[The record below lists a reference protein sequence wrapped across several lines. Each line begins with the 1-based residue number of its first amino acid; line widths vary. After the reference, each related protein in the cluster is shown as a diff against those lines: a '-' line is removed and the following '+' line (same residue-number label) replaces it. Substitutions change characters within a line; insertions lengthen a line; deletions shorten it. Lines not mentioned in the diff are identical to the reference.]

1 LNGEYGNTLVFP
13 KQGEHY
19 GTTYE
24 KLVVRWWQWA
34 VGQPRQKSP
43 LLDSTGVNST
53 QAQDGVVWFL
63 AGTLNPDRV
72 TRTLTIPPDVNAL
85 FFPVITFMLS
95 TLELPDAEPDELKPI
110 VNNAVGGVDRKQ
122 AYLDG
127 NFPNVV
133 PVESPDVFDIDTPD
147 NSILSDLYG
156 NAIGEKSG
164 KAFAD
169 GYWVFMNLLEAGN
182 HVVRFSGSL
191 HYGEY
196 EYSTDTTYN
205 LTIQRQGQ
213 K

>member
-1 LNGEYGNTLVFP
+1 MTELKGEYGNTLVFP
-13 KQGEHY
+13 KQGQHY
-19 GTTYE
+19 GFTYE
-24 KLVVRWWQWA
+24 QLVVRWWQWA
-34 VGQPRQKSP
+34 VRLPRQQSP
-43 LLDSTGVNST
+43 LLDSTGVNAT
-53 QAQDGVVWFL
+53 QAQDGDVWFL

-72 TRTLTIPPDVNAL
+72 IRSLTIPAEVKAL

-95 TLELPDAEPDELKPI
+95 TLELPDAEANELRPI
-110 VNNAVGGVDRKQ
+110 VNNAVGGVDRKE

-133 PVESPDVFDIDTPD
+133 PVESRDVFDINTPD

-156 NAIGEKSG
+156 NAIGENSG

-169 GYWVFMNLLEAGN
+169 GYWVFMNILGAGS
-182 HVVRFSGSL
+182 HVVRFSGNL

-205 LTIQRQGQ
+205 LTIQR
-213 K
+213 

>member
-1 LNGEYGNTLVFP
+1 LSEEYGNTLVFP

-19 GTTYE
+19 GFTYE
-24 KLVVRWWQWA
+24 ELVARWWQWA
-34 VGQPRQKSP
+34 VRLPRQISP
-43 LLDSTGVNST
+43 LLDSTGVNAT
-53 QAQDGVVWFL
+53 QAQNGVVWFL
-63 AGTLNPDRV
+63 AGTLNPDEV
-72 TRTLTIPPDVNAL
+72 TRRLTIPPEVKAL
-85 FFPVITFMLS
+85 FFPVISFMLS
-95 TLELPDAEPDELKPI
+95 TLELPDAEPNELKPI

-133 PVESPDVFDIDTPD
+133 AVESADVFDINTPN

-156 NAIGEKSG
+156 NTIGEDSG

-169 GYWVFMNLLEAGN
+169 GFWVFMNILEAGD

-196 EYSTDTTYN
+196 EYTTDTTYN
-205 LTIQRQGQ
+205 LTIQR
-213 K
+213 